1 MRGLWKYGQSV
12 VLLATVVMAIG
23 YVGIIVVS
31 DFNARRDGVQTE
43 VRGGLE
49 DFVAATE
56 AYFASYEAVVA
67 AVAETACVRGRGQVE
82 CGDLFSR
89 LNRRFPN
96 AVNFAAIGRDG
107 RFFASGQPFPP
118 SGPPDASN
126 YPFFATLAKEDRRFY
141 VMDPHT
147 GPVSGEPV
155 TGLVLPLKDADSRF
169 DGVAGVSL
177 RFAELQAIWARVK
190 PPSDVGIVIFD
201 RRRALIFASPEAEA
215 VAEAGEEA
223 HARLYDSLAAPEG
236 AVRLAGKSWV
246 FHRAQVAGNDWMIA
260 AIHPGPYDIANYL
273 RDTSVLPKLL
283 VPVVLLGVLG
293 LVLSLRDWR
302 QMFALER
309 QVMER
314 TAELTQANADLK
326 RSNRDMAAT
335 VAELET
341 FAWVASHDLREPLRT
356 ISSYVTMLERR
367 YGERLDED
375 GRQFVAYARDGAQR
389 MNDLV
394 LDLLEYVDAG
404 GPGGQVRLVEV
415 EAVARRALR
424 DLDGLTA
431 SSGGVA
437 TVRPPMPSLLL
448 CESDLARLFTNL
460 VANAIKYR
468 HPERP
473 PEVTL
478 AAEWGEAGWVFS
490 VTDNGIGVEPQ
501 YFEKIFQLF
510 QRLDPKADTEGT
522 GIGLAICRK
531 VVGRYG
537 GRIWVESEPGKG
549 SRFLFTLPDA
559 VPADALPVA

>member
-1 MRGLWKYGQSV
+1 
-12 VLLATVVMAIG
+12 
-23 YVGIIVVS
+23 
-31 DFNARRDGVQTE
+31 
-43 VRGGLE
+43 
-49 DFVAATE
+49 
-56 AYFASYEAVVA
+56 
-67 AVAETACVRGRGQVE
+67 
-82 CGDLFSR
+82 
-89 LNRRFPN
+89 
-96 AVNFAAIGRDG
+96 
-107 RFFASGQPFPP
+107 
-118 SGPPDASN
+118 
-126 YPFFATLAKEDRRFY
+126 
-141 VMDPHT
+141 
-147 GPVSGEPV
+147 
-155 TGLVLPLKDADSRF
+155 
-169 DGVAGVSL
+169 
-177 RFAELQAIWARVK
+177 
-190 PPSDVGIVIFD
+190 
-201 RRRALIFASPEAEA
+201 
-215 VAEAGEEA
+215 
-223 HARLYDSLAAPEG
+223 
-236 AVRLAGKSWV
+236 
-246 FHRAQVAGNDWMIA
+246 
-260 AIHPGPYDIANYL
+260 
-273 RDTSVLPKLL
+273 LL

-326 RSNRDMAAT
+326 RSNRDMAPT

-501 YFEKIFQLF
+501 YFEKTFQLF